1 MSKRLNWRRTVL
13 TLTTAAMAAVGMAGA
28 EAVTLTVVPQ
38 ANVTI
43 LDPIWTTA
51 YTARNHGYMI
61 YDTLFGTD
69 QAGQVKPQ
77 MVEKWEASPDQ
88 KVWTFTLRD
97 GLAFHDG
104 SNVTSADVIASL
116 KRWASR
122 DTMGGTLARVVESY
136 EAVDDRTF
144 RIKTSEPY
152 GIMLD
157 ALGKPSSNVPF
168 IMPKRIADT
177 PGTVQ
182 IKESIGSGPYK
193 FVAAEYKP
201 GEKVVYV
208 RNENYKPR
216 EEPASGTAGGKRVY
230 VDRVEWRIIRDP
242 QTQLNALLSGEVDV
256 IEQPAFEQYPT
267 LTKSPDIKLV
277 DMQHNGLLYILRF
290 NHLHPPFND
299 QRVRKAALL
308 ALGQSQVLRTQVG
321 SPDLTT
327 LCRSM
332 YPCGT
337 QYATDI
343 PGFTGE
349 ANPAA
354 AKKLLQE
361 AGYKGQPVVLLRP
374 TDLAIVAKLPL
385 VAKQQLEQ
393 AGFKVDL
400 QTMDWQSLVAKR
412 ARREAPE
419 SGGWNIF
426 MTSFAAEDM
435 LNPVSMPMMNATG
448 ETGFFGWQ
456 SDPELEKIKA
466 DFVRAATAE
475 EKKKFAADA
484 QARAFETVSHVPL
497 GQFHNPAAARKNIN
511 GLLPAGVQVYWN
523 VRKD

>member
-1 MSKRLNWRRTVL
+1 MSKRLNWRRTL
-13 TLTTAAMAAVGMAGA
+13 LSLAAAAMAATAAAGV
-28 EAVTLTVVPQ
+28 EAATLTVVPQ

-69 QAGQVKPQ
+69 EAGKVQPQ
-77 MVEKWEASPDQ
+77 MVEKWESSPDQ
-88 KVWTFTLRD
+88 RVWTFTLRD

-104 SNVTSADVIASL
+104 SSVTSADVIASL

-136 EAVDDRTF
+136 EAVDDKTF
-144 RIKTSEPY
+144 RIKTRDPY

-177 PGTVQ
+177 PGTEQ

-208 RNENYKPR
+208 KNENYKPR
-216 EEPASGTAGGKRVY
+216 AEPASGTAGGKNVY

-277 DMQHNGLLYILRF
+277 DMQHNGLQYVLRF

-299 QRVRKAALL
+299 QKIRRAALL
-308 ALGQSQVLRTQVG
+308 AMGQSQILRTQVG
-321 SPDLTT
+321 SQDLITP
-327 LCRSM
+327 CRSM

-337 QYATDI
+337 QYGTEI
-343 PGFTGE
+343 PGFTGV
-349 ANPAA
+349 ADPAA

-361 AGYKGQPVVLLRP
+361 AGYDGKPVVLLRP

-400 QTMDWQSLVAKR
+400 QTMDWQSLVARR
-412 ARREAPE
+412 ARRDAPDA
-419 SGGWNIF
+419 GGWNIF
-426 MTSFAAEDM
+426 MTSFAAEDL

-448 ETGFFGWQ
+448 ATGFFGWQ
-456 SDPELEKIKA
+456 DDPALEKIKSN
-466 DFVRAATAE
+466 FVQATTVE
-475 EKKKFAADA
+475 EKKSLAAEA
-484 QARAFETVSHVPL
+484 QARAFEAVSHVPL